1 MILQNWWYTT
11 LLGMAEAMEPPL
23 NEHLRCD
30 VLVVGAG
37 AAGLAAA
44 LRLSESGRKVVLMDR
59 NICGGSSTGKSAGF
73 LTPDSELE
81 LAQLVRR
88 YGERGAKDTW
98 ECAVRG
104 IEIMTST
111 VHAHGLDCDLRS
123 QDSLF
128 LGNDAGGWKDAQEEV
143 GARRALGYPQSIY
156 QEKELPKIIGTAA
169 YKGGVRYPGTYGIN
183 PLRYAQGVKK
193 VLLQRGVRIL
203 EATEAKA
210 LRDHTVVT
218 HRGSVTADQIIFC
231 IDKPPEHLC
240 GYAPEVF
247 HAQTFLSISE
257 PLEDAEL
264 AQLFPESPLQCWDSD
279 LVYSYYRVTGDQ
291 RVLLGGGSALTTFAR
306 EDIRSSRVIDRVIQD
321 FKVKFPFLDDVA
333 FIQYWP
339 GRIDCTRDL
348 MPTVVRDQE
357 SPWIH
362 WVLGCVGLPWATF
375 CGDFAARHALDSNL
389 QDDHHFYRY
398 FTEDRPFLLPT
409 WLEGLVGKQLVFS
422 LNNAWAKYYQ
432 VDKGREIEF
441 RKSQF

>member
-11 LLGMAEAMEPPL
+11 LLGTSEPIEPPL
-23 NEHLRCD
+23 KEQLQAD

-44 LRLSESGRKVVLMDR
+44 LRLSEAGRKVVLMDR

-81 LAQLVRR
+81 LSQLVRR
-88 YGERGAKDTW
+88 YGEQGARDTW

-111 VHAHGLDCDLRS
+111 VKAHGLACDLQT

-143 GARRALGYPQSIY
+143 EARRLLGYDQSIY
-156 QEKELPKIIGTAA
+156 QAKELPKIIGTEA
-169 YKGGVRYPGTYGIN
+169 YTGGVRYPGTFGIN
-183 PLRYAQGVKK
+183 PLQYAQGVKK

-203 EATEAKA
+203 EATEAKG

-218 HRGSVTADQIIFC
+218 HQGSVTADQIIFC
-231 IDKPPEHLC
+231 IDKPPTGLSPF
-240 GYAPEVF
+240 APEVF

-257 PLEDAEL
+257 PLEDAEV
-264 AQLFPESPLQCWDSD
+264 AQLFPQAPLQCWDSD
-279 LVYSYYRVTGDQ
+279 LVYSYFRLTGDQ
-291 RVLLGGGSALTTFAR
+291 RILLGGGSAMTTFSR
-306 EDIRSSRVIDRVIQD
+306 DDVRSPRVIERVIHD
-321 FKVKFPFLDDVA
+321 FKAKFPFLDDVS

-348 MPTVVRDQE
+348 MPTVVRE
-357 SPWIH
+357 PGRPWIH

-375 CGDFAARHALDSNL
+375 CGDFAARHALDSNQ

-432 VDKGREIEF
+432 VDRGKAIAF